1 MESEILDLDTIDL
14 YNLLLEVKIDDSL
27 KSFE

>member
-27 KSFE
+27 KSME